1 MKKERGKRIMS
12 EKITTFEEWKE
23 VELEL
28 RGIQKFEEP
37 KEHHIEDKSV
47 NISDYHYRV
56 MMDTLSL
63 IVYPYDPKNKNNYM
77 VEDMSEEEKGRTYE
91 FISNIILSLQLYR
104 ITWTHLKSLKLRDLD
119 GVPSNI
125 VRQHLSK
132 ICDRFTC
139 WVDNTITS
147 LRVNPLK
154 EDDKCNFGGT
164 IGEYYRT
171 DQQQLMKY
179 ELNMLRDNENKL

>member
-1 MKKERGKRIMS
+1 MS

-28 RGIQKFEEP
+28 RGLQKFKEP
-37 KEHHIEDKSV
+37 NEREIEKKYV
-47 NISDYHYRV
+47 NISDYHYSV

-63 IVYPYDPKNKNNYM
+63 IVYPYDPKDKNNYM
-77 VEDMSEEEKGRTYE
+77 VENMSEEEKGRTYE
-91 FISNIILSLQLYR
+91 FISNIISSLELYR
-104 ITWTHLKSLKLRDLD
+104 ITWTHLKSLDMRDLD

-132 ICDRFTC
+132 ICDRFVC
-139 WVDNTITS
+139 WVDNTIS
-147 LRVNPLK
+147 DLRVNPIN

-179 ELNMLRDNENKL
+179 RCDYKRKDENKL